1 MWKTKH
7 LFMNAEQGAE
17 APAGNA
23 GGADAGTG
31 DGTQNANA
39 GDPAGGSLLSTG
51 AGEQGEQGATDWL
64 PEKFRV
70 VGEDGK
76 LSIESSARKLAEN
89 YTHLEKRMGSGD
101 APPKT
106 ADDYA
111 PEVKAEGFNWDE
123 FKADPR
129 MQSFMKTAHAKG
141 ITNDQMSFILGEYAQ
156 RAPELANGAAELDAD
171 AASASLRETWKTDAE
186 FKQNIG
192 LAYRAFSSLAAP
204 GDDIDAI
211 GNNPMVIRMLARVGA
226 EMQEDAPAGGDIN
239 LAEQQ
244 SNRDLMKS
252 PAYMDPKHADHERV
266 SAQVKAFY
274 QKTYGDQTVA

>member
-1 MWKTKH
+1 MWKLKH

-17 APAGNA
+17 QPGGGNGGGEDGGNNPGAGESSGN
-23 GGADAGTG
+23 
-31 DGTQNANA
+31 
-39 GDPAGGSLLSTG
+39 SLLSTG
-51 AGEQGEQGATDWL
+51 EGEQGANDWI

-70 VGEDGK
+70 MGEDGK

-106 ADDYA
+106 SDEYA
-111 PEVKAEGFNWDE
+111 PKVEVEGFNWEE

-141 ITNDQMSFILGEYAQ
+141 ITNDQMSFILGEYVQ
-156 RAPELANGAAELDAD
+156 RAPELVGGAAELDSQ
-171 AASASLRETWKTDAE
+171 SATTQLREVWKTDAE

-192 LAYRAFSSLAAP
+192 LAFRAFNSLA
-204 GDDIDAI
+204 DDADKGRIDEI
-211 GNNPMVIRMLARVGA
+211 GNNPMVIRMLAKVGA
-226 EMQEDAPAGGDIN
+226 EMQEDAPAGGDVN
-239 LAEQQ
+239 LEEQQ
-244 SNRDLMKS
+244 TIRDLMKS

-266 SAQVKAFY
+266 SATVKAYY
-274 QKTYGDQTVA
+274 QKRYGDQTVA

>member
-1 MWKTKH
+1 MWKLKH

-17 APAGNA
+17 QPSGGN
-23 GGADAGTG
+23 GGGEDGGNNPGTG
-31 DGTQNANA
+31 EPSGN
-39 GDPAGGSLLSTG
+39 SLLSTG
-51 AGEQGEQGATDWL
+51 AGAGEPGANDWL

-70 VGEDGK
+70 MGEDGK

-106 ADDYA
+106 ADEYA
-111 PEVKAEGFNWDE
+111 PKVEVEGFNWEE

-156 RAPELANGAAELDAD
+156 RAPELVGGAAELDSE
-171 AASASLRETWKTDAE
+171 AASTQLREVWKTDAE
-186 FKQNIG
+186 FNKNIG
-192 LAYRAFSSLAAP
+192 LAFRAFNSLA
-204 GDDIDAI
+204 DDADKGRIDEI
-211 GNNPMVIRMLARVGA
+211 GNNPMVIRMLAKVGA
-226 EMQEDAPAGGDIN
+226 EMQEDAPAGGDVN
-239 LAEQQ
+239 LEEQQ
-244 SNRDLMKS
+244 TIRDLMKS

-266 SAQVKAFY
+266 SATVKAYY
-274 QKTYGDQTVA
+274 QKRYGDQTVA

>member
-1 MWKTKH
+1 MWKIKH
-7 LFMNAEQGAE
+7 LFMNVEPGAEQSGGGGDNDG
-17 APAGNA
+17 GNNP
-23 GGADAGTG
+23 GTG
-31 DGTQNANA
+31 EPSGN
-39 GDPAGGSLLSTG
+39 SLLSTG
-51 AGEQGEQGATDWL
+51 AGEPGATDWL

-70 VGEDGK
+70 MGEDGK

-106 ADDYA
+106 SDEYA
-111 PEVKAEGFNWDE
+111 PKVEVEGFNWDE

-156 RAPELANGAAELDAD
+156 RAPELVNGAAELDSE
-171 AASASLRETWKTDAE
+171 AATTQLREVWKTDAE
-186 FKQNIG
+186 FKKNIG
-192 LAYRAFSSLAAP
+192 LAYRAFNSLA
-204 GDDIDAI
+204 DDADKGRMDEI
-211 GNNPMVIRMLARVGA
+211 GNNPMVIRMLAKVGA

-244 SNRDLMKS
+244 TIRDLMKS
-252 PAYMDPKHADHERV
+252 PAYMDPKHADHERI
-266 SAQVKAFY
+266 SAQVKAYY
-274 QKTYGDQTVA
+274 QKRFGDQTVA